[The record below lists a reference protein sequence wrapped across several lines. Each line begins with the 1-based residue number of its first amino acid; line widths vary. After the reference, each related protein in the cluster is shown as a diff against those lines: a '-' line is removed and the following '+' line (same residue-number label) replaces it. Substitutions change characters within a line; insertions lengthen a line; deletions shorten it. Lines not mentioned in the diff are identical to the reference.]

1 MFGQAERVLELKR
14 LKSESEINSEVKTF
28 AFTSGKGGTGKT
40 FLSLNIGYA
49 LSIQFKVLI
58 IDLDPNLSNANI
70 MINEIPKK
78 TIYNFYSGQN
88 LLEELI
94 TEYSSNL
101 HFIFGDSGKLGYS
114 QSRCGSVVQLFNQL
128 KNIQHKYDFIFF
140 DTGSGASDEI
150 ISILQKSDVNV
161 LVTSPEPTAVMD
173 AYVMIKLL
181 NGNNYLGKKT
191 VLINKCFDQDEGQTA
206 FKNLESA
213 VNHFLKE
220 KLILMGMINSDRSVT
235 ESIIAQDLL
244 LKKIPDSIVSQQIF
258 NIADQINEFA
268 HMANILHT

>member
-14 LKSESEINSEVKTF
+14 LKSESEIKSEVKTF

-49 LSIQFKVLI
+49 LSSQFKVLI
-58 IDLDPNLSNANI
+58 IDLDPNLSNTNI
-70 MINEIPKK
+70 MINQIPKK

-94 TEYSSNL
+94 TEYTSNL

-114 QSRCGSVVQLFNQL
+114 KAKCGSVDQLFNQL

-140 DTGSGASDEI
+140 DMGSGAGDEI
-150 ISILQKSDVNV
+150 ISILQKADVNII
-161 LVTSPEPTAVMD
+161 VTSPEPTAVMD

-181 NGNNYLGKKT
+181 NGNNYSGKKA
-191 VLINKCFDQDEGQTA
+191 VLINKCSDQDEGQTA

-213 VNHFLKE
+213 ANHFLKE
-220 KLILMGMINSDRSVT
+220 KLNLLGIINSDRSVT

-244 LKKIPDSIVSQQIF
+244 LKNQPTTIVSQQIY
-258 NIADQINEFA
+258 NISDQINEFA
-268 HMANILHT
+268 HVANILHI